1 MTITST
7 LRSIAQTAT
16 YSIVRLEPAS
26 IVAART
32 RYQPWT
38 CRSSCAF
45 TEAEEA
51 GSEYDSGLI
60 SLQNTERNFG
70 NDGVF
75 MTWSKLIAA
84 KENVECWS
92 QEHQGLYKAVD
103 FTGSLP
109 AAATP
114 GATYYEIN
122 DSEFITNIL
131 RIITKTTD
139 ESPLRTSNRV
149 LTASFKDRA
158 YIEASNGMFLEHP
171 VRAKKKSSILMSEF
185 GFYYHYL
192 KLHHLVLYYA
202 HDGSAKIM
210 SHEA

>member
-1 MTITST
+1 MT
-7 LRSIAQTAT
+7 
-16 YSIVRLEPAS
+16 
-26 IVAART
+26 
-32 RYQPWT
+32 
-38 CRSSCAF
+38 
-45 TEAEEA
+45 
-51 GSEYDSGLI
+51 
-60 SLQNTERNFG
+60 
-70 NDGVF
+70 
-75 MTWSKLIAA
+75 
-84 KENVECWS
+84 
-92 QEHQGLYKAVD
+92 
-103 FTGSLP
+103 
-109 AAATP
+109 
-114 GATYYEIN
+114 
-122 DSEFITNIL
+122 ITNIL